1 MKHSIRKKSVLVIT
15 AALAMYYLTLSM
27 EDSFYFFGAALYSGC
42 FLLLMSIPRVGRG
55 VTMLAVTLHIL
66 LLGLLSASVMGWF
79 SAEPGNLDVTPME
92 EGFVRY
98 GTERRRVELLGEL
111 ATMTAVL
118 ATLLVLLWF
127 YRPQGRARGA

>member
-1 MKHSIRKKSVLVIT
+1 
-15 AALAMYYLTLSM
+15 
-27 EDSFYFFGAALYSGC
+27 
-42 FLLLMSIPRVGRG
+42 MSIPRVGRG

-79 SAEPGNLDVTPME
+79 SAEPGNFDVTPME